1 MASKKIEIDI
11 VVNGKMQ
18 KATVS
23 AKKLQKA
30 LDGAGDSTDKLGKSA
45 RTTDRNLKGAAQ
57 TSANGTKNFSK
68 MAQGI
73 GGSLVP
79 AYATLAANVFA
90 VTAAFNAFQKAAQVE
105 QLEANLIRVG
115 NVAGQNLAGVAD
127 NLRSITGA
135 AIDTETALR
144 ATAVGTAQGFSSTQL
159 QNLATIAK
167 GASISLGRDLPDALD
182 RLIRGTAKLEPE
194 ILDELGIIVRL
205 DDATR
210 DYANSLGKTAA
221 QLTVFEKQQA
231 FANAVS
237 TQGLKKF
244 GDVAKAVDS
253 NPFDKLA
260 ASFSDLQK
268 KVFQGLNDVFEP
280 LAAFLSTNEFALSG
294 AVLAFGSTIINQ
306 LTPALSDMAEAG
318 RERFG
323 MLAEEADK
331 AAKAIKTK
339 YGKALE
345 GLKSLDFSPKGF
357 KELEKSIRDGT
368 AGAEHFEKA
377 INSLQAS
384 ERKRVRDIET
394 LKSAGKG
401 LRGAQKSAHD
411 LYVAEKEAELALIR
425 EQMTATEAL
434 AAIEKAGEGTGII
447 AGSAVAAQ
455 NAGVRARQSGIEAD
469 ALAGMQNAGLFGGLA
484 LASAGAKDLFGAVDD
499 AEGGLE
505 KFKRTGTATAGS
517 VRLLGSAF
525 LRFIPYIGLA
535 FVAFDLLK
543 GIINAIFD
551 DPFEMSPMEKA
562 VNESIENM
570 DKMQKAAVDTQAAM
584 LGAGSSIERAFI
596 GIRAGTGFVEQVAGE
611 FTGLAKT
618 ITEADTEKVDKLKRE
633 LSGDLDFL
641 EFSEIGRS
649 DALKER
655 DRRVRAGDTSLQ
667 GGRYFESEVSAI
679 RKEMREA
686 ALAEAMGGTQGA
698 TAEVYLRQLQ
708 SAQTNLQ
715 QLVEKGVQVAPEALS
730 MLQDEITRVDA
741 LADSTIVAG
750 ETILKF
756 GVNLDESQDSV
767 KRFLGAFDGMSEAIT
782 NNDVAFR
789 KLTEK
794 SATKFTPLV
803 QSAEALN
810 GIFKTMAKDFPKG
823 VKVVDDEGAEQ
834 TLSILEAINKG
845 EDEAAKALAK
855 KLKETDEFD
864 RAIAQGK
871 TEAEA
876 LAIASQK
883 FTDDVIQADTS
894 ARSLAAS
901 IKENKVAI
909 KEVSRFS
916 KNNLALYN
924 EEILLRKEGIQLQI
938 QEITNELTLLA
949 VREGE
954 EGVAERVA
962 QLTKDKNALLSE
974 QKDLGNDVVAQKQ
987 AEFNETKRIADVEN
1001 KILGIKREAF
1011 NLRMQE
1017 LATAEAR
1024 ENRENRK
1031 QFGFEF
1037 IDQGRTEI
1045 DQKIDREQEK
1055 LRFELTT
1062 QKEIDTIKKTMIEA
1076 EYALLAAKLRA
1087 EAESARKKA
1096 GEIKPE
1102 RMEDFNRIDDL
1113 NASGSRLDALA
1124 TKIEAAESKAVANV
1138 DRATEARVAGIR
1150 ETILSLRDA
1159 KEELEPM
1166 QQVLAGFEETMTTG
1180 MTNAITGLISG
1191 TTTAREALSNL
1202 VGSMIQ
1208 VINEMIARLIVAR
1221 ILASAIFG
1229 GSLGG
1234 NQVDGAGFDA
1244 GYGTVNT
1251 YDFNANPAGQLM
1263 SRYGGMFSNGR
1274 KVPGYAVGGVA
1285 SGPQAGYPAVLHG
1298 TEAVVPL
1305 PNNRSIPVDL
1315 KSSGQQMNNVTV
1327 NVAIDG
1333 EGNAKQDQQA
1343 NTNQGAELG
1352 KIIATAVQQ
1361 QLLEEKRSGGILNP
1375 YGVS

>member
-23 AKKLQKA
+23 AKKLRKA
-30 LDGAGDSTDKLGKSA
+30 LDGAADANEKVGKSA
-45 RTTDRNLKGAAQ
+45 RTADRNLKGAAQ
-57 TSANGTKNFSK
+57 ASANGTKNFSK

-90 VTAAFNAFQKAAQVE
+90 VTAAFNAFQRAAQVE
-105 QLEANLIRVG
+105 QLESNLIRVG
-115 NVAGQNLAGVAD
+115 NVAGQNLASVAD
-127 NLRSITGA
+127 SLRDITGA

-268 KVFQGLNDVFEP
+268 TVFQSLNDLFEP
-280 LAAFLSTNEFALSG
+280 LADFLSTNDFALSG
-294 AVLAFGSTIINQ
+294 AILAFGTTIINQ

-318 RERFG
+318 RERFD

-345 GLKSLDFSPKGF
+345 GLKTLDISPKGF
-357 KELEKSIRDGT
+357 KELEKSIRDGS
-368 AGAEHFEKA
+368 AGAKDFKKA
-377 INSLQAS
+377 IGSLSAS

-425 EQMTATEAL
+425 EQINATQAL
-434 AAIEKAGEGTGII
+434 AAIEEAGESTGVI
-447 AGSAVAAQ
+447 AGSAAAAQ

-469 ALAGMQNAGLFGGLA
+469 ALAGMQNAGLIGGLGIA
-484 LASAGAKDLFGAVDD
+484 AAGARDLFGAVDD

-505 KFKRTGTATAGS
+505 KLKRTGTAAAGS

-525 LRFIPYIGLA
+525 LRFIPYVGLA
-535 FVAFDLLK
+535 MVAFDLLR
-543 GIINAIFD
+543 GVINAIFG
-551 DPFEMSPMEKA
+551 DPFEMTPMEKA
-562 VNESIENM
+562 VDESIENM

-584 LGAGSSIERAFI
+584 LAAGSSIERAFI
-596 GIRAGTGFVEQVAGE
+596 GIRAGTGFVGQVAGE
-611 FTGLAKT
+611 FSGLAKT
-618 ITEADTEKVDKLKRE
+618 IADADTEKVDKLKRE
-633 LSGDLDFL
+633 LSGDLGFF
-641 EFSEIGRS
+641 EGSEISRR
-649 DALKER
+649 DAIKER
-655 DRRVRAGDTSLQ
+655 NRRIRAGEALPE
-667 GGRYFESEVSAI
+667 GRFEQQISAI
-679 RKEMREA
+679 RKEMRENL
-686 ALAEAMGGTQGA
+686 LAEAMGGTQGA
-698 TAEVYLRQLQ
+698 TAEVYLSQLK

-715 QLVEKGVQVAPEALS
+715 QLVEKGIQVAPDAFSLLDAEIERVKAL
-730 MLQDEITRVDA
+730 EG
-741 LADSTIVAG
+741 STLVAG
-750 ETILKF
+750 ATILKF
-756 GVNLDESQDSV
+756 GVNLDQTQDKV

-810 GIFKTMAKDFPKG
+810 GIFKTMATDFPDG
-823 VKVVDDEGAEQ
+823 VKVIDDKTGEEK
-834 TLSILEAINKG
+834 TLSILEAINASD
-845 EDEAAKALAK
+845 DEAAKALAN
-855 KLKETDEFD
+855 KLEQTDEYND
-864 RAIAQGK
+864 ALEKGK
-871 TEAEA
+871 TEAQA

-883 FTDDVIQADTS
+883 FTDDVIKADES
-894 ARSLAAS
+894 ARGLAAS
-901 IKENKVAI
+901 IKENEVAV
-909 KEVSRFS
+909 KEMSRFS
-916 KNNLALYN
+916 KNNLAIYN

-938 QEITNELTLLA
+938 QEIENELTLLA
-949 VREGE
+949 TREGE

-962 QLTKDKNALLSE
+962 QLTKNKNALMSE
-974 QKDLGNDVVAQKQ
+974 QTDLGNDIVAQKQ
-987 AEFNETKRIADVEN
+987 AEFNETKRIANIEN
-1001 KILGIKREAF
+1001 KILGVRREAF
-1011 NLRMQE
+1011 NIRMQE
-1017 LATAEAR
+1017 LATAQAR
-1024 ENRENRK
+1024 ETRENKR

-1037 IDQGRTEI
+1037 VDQGRTEI
-1045 DQKIDREQEK
+1045 DQQIDREQEK

-1062 QKEIDTIKKTMIEA
+1062 QKEIDQIKKTMIEA

-1087 EAESARKKA
+1087 EAEIARKKA
-1096 GEIKPE
+1096 GDIEPE
-1102 RMEDFNRIDDL
+1102 RMEDLTRIDNL
-1113 NASGSRLDALA
+1113 NASGARLDELA
-1124 TKIEAAESKAVANV
+1124 GKIESAETKAVENV
-1138 DRATEARVAGIR
+1138 DRATEARIAGIR

-1159 KEELEPM
+1159 KKDLEPI
-1166 QQVLAGFEETMTTG
+1166 QQITGVMEESLTTG
-1180 MTNAITGLISG
+1180 LVNAFDSIIQG
-1191 TTTAREALSNL
+1191 TSSVKDAFKNMAVAVLQALS
-1202 VGSMIQ
+1202 Q
-1208 VINEMIARLIVAR
+1208 VIARLLVVKLIEST
-1221 ILASAIFG
+1221 LGSFSFG
-1229 GSLGG
+1229 GGGVNAGGVDPASLNFSSLGP
-1234 NQVDGAGFDA
+1234 GF
-1244 GYGTVNT
+1244 
-1251 YDFNANPAGQLM
+1251 
-1263 SRYGGMFSNGR
+1263 RYGGLT
-1274 KVPGYAVGGVA
+1274 KGYATGGVA
-1285 SGPQAGYPAVLHG
+1285 KGPNSGYPAILHG

-1305 PNNRSIPVDL
+1305 PNGKSIPVDM
-1315 KSSGQQMNNVTV
+1315 KGAGQNNNVTV

-1333 EGNAKQDQQA
+1333 QGNARQDAQA
-1343 NTNQGAELG
+1343 DSNEGANLG
-1352 KIIATAVQQ
+1352 AAIAAAVQKELQ
-1361 QLLEEKRSGGILNP
+1361 NQKRAGGILNP
-1375 YGVS
+1375 MGVS